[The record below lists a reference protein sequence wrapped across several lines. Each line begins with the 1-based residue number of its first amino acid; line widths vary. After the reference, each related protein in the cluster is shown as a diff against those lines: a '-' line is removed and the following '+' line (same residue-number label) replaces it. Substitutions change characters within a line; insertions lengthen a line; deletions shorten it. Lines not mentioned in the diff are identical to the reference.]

1 VEFIKLFAIAGR
13 AVDDARVLVAG
24 ITRDEFGTSIPMSV
38 FGADGAKTIY
48 LPRSE
53 AESFAK
59 AILKD
64 AQLVD
69 VDTLPQARLEDFS
82 GVLSDVRF
90 ALVMAQKLIDGDQEE
105 GDEEE
110 EEKEKEKEK
119 AA

>member
-1 VEFIKLFAIAGR
+1 MEFVKVCAIAGN
-13 AVDDARVLVAG
+13 AVNDARVLMAG
-24 ITRDEFGTSIPMSV
+24 VTRDEFGTSILIAV

-105 GDEEE
+105 GDDEE
-110 EEKEKEKEK
+110 EEKEK